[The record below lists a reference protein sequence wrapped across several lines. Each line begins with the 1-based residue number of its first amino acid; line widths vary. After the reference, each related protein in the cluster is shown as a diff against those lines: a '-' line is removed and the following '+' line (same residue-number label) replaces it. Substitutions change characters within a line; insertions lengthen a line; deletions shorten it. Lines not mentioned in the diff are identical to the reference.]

1 MSGTSPQAP
10 GAGTTQPTGTQP
22 TSPDIP
28 RQYTPSRREPTGW
41 VGWIVFAATLA
52 LIVGVFDV
60 IEGIVALFRTSYYH
74 VSSSGLVVT
83 VNYTT
88 WGWVHIAIGAVLI
101 ATALGLF
108 AGQTWARVVGIMI
121 AALSAIVNF
130 GFIAAY
136 PLWSILV
143 IAIDVFIIYALTA
156 HGAEMKEA

>member
-1 MSGTSPQAP
+1 MSGTTSGP
-10 GAGTTQPTGTQP
+10 GTQQTGP
-22 TSPDIP
+22 AIP
-28 RQYTPSRREPTGW
+28 RQYAPAKPEPTGW

-60 IEGIVALFRTSYYH
+60 IEGIVALFKDSYYL
-74 VSSSGLVVT
+74 VAANGLVVN

-108 AGQTWARVVGIMI
+108 AGQTWARVVGVAI
-121 AALSAIVNF
+121 AVLSAIVNF
-130 GFIAAY
+130 AFIPAF
-136 PLWSILV
+136 PLWAISV

-156 HGAEMKEA
+156 HGAEMKEV

>member
-1 MSGTSPQAP
+1 MSGTSPQGP
-10 GAGTTQPTGTQP
+10 GTTQTTG
-22 TSPDIP
+22 PDIP
-28 RQYTPSRREPTGW
+28 RQYTPPRQEPTGW

-60 IEGIVALFRTSYYH
+60 IEGIIALFRTGYYL
-74 VSSSGLVVT
+74 VAPSGLVVN

-101 ATALGLF
+101 AAALGLF
-108 AGQTWARVVGIMI
+108 AGQMWARVVGVII
-121 AALSAIVNF
+121 ASLSAIVNF
-130 GFIAAY
+130 AFIPAY
-136 PLWSILV
+136 PLWCLAV